1 MLEWLVERA
10 LRRRRAVWPRPPFPQ
25 GALVAFVTYVNGVQ
39 RIAPNERLYSK
50 LASARLRVLIP
61 AQQLAQQVPVWLVSH
76 EELANQPDLAHLG
89 QAGAIVLGK
98 LAAKDVVRKEDVL
111 RRVLQNVEQGACR
124 TPLYADLSDDYA
136 ALGKEMRRRFLSEYQ
151 KALGK
156 CAALIVPCAAL
167 ERQLT
172 RYAKRGITVVED
184 PYETESAQAVRVA
197 ASSPLRLAW
206 FGSLGPLNVPLLE
219 KAFDAIAAGLDG
231 TPIRL
236 EVVTAN
242 DSRPAVLA
250 IRERLRQRHPR
261 LELMFTTWSL
271 AATEAAID
279 RSDFV
284 LLPQEHRS
292 AWGKVKSHNRM
303 VSVIR
308 AGRLA
313 VASPIPAYKELA
325 AYGWVGEDLSAGLR
339 WAIGHPA
346 EAARR
351 VAEGQRYVDGRFAP
365 EVVGRKW
372 AQALGLC

>member
-1 MLEWLVERA
+1 MLAWWVNRI
-10 LRRRRAVWPRPPFPQ
+10 RRRAAQPAASFRQ
-25 GALVAFVTYVNGVQ
+25 GGFVAFVTYVDAAQ
-39 RIAPNERLYSK
+39 RVSANERLYSNR
-50 LASARLRVLIP
+50 ASARLRVLIP
-61 AQQLAQQVPVWLVSH
+61 AQQLAQRVPVWLVSPQ
-76 EELANQPDLAHLG
+76 ELAERPDLAHLG
-89 QAGAIVLGK
+89 EPGAIILGK
-98 LAAKDVVRKEDVL
+98 LAAKDVLLQREVL
-111 RRVLQNVEQGACR
+111 RRLLENVARGACR
-124 TPLYADLSDDYA
+124 APVYADLSDDYA
-136 ALGKEMRRRFLSEYQ
+136 ALGKEMRQPFLAEYQ

-156 CAALIVPCAAL
+156 CATFFVPCAGL
-167 ERQLT
+167 EASVA
-172 RYAKRGITVVED
+172 RYARRGIVIIED
-184 PYETESAQAVRVA
+184 PYESAAAGRVRVEP
-197 ASSPLRLAW
+197 SSPLRLAW
-206 FGSLGPLNVPLLE
+206 FGSLGSVNVAPLE
-219 KAFDAIAAGLDG
+219 QAFDSISSGLDG
-231 TPIRL
+231 EAIEL
-236 EVVTAN
+236 EMVTAN
-242 DSRPAVLA
+242 ESRAVVLA
-250 IRERLRQRHPR
+250 MRERLRQRHPR

-325 AYGWVGEDLSAGLR
+325 PYGWVGEDLSAGLR

-351 VAEGQRYVDGRFAP
+351 VTEGQRYVDGRFAP

-372 AQALGLC
+372 AQALGLCFH